1 MRADWRA
8 ALLLALLA
16 GCHRGEKE
24 RESEG
29 AGEGEK
35 PKRSVRCAPA
45 VARTVGDAVEL
56 RGTIAPL
63 PNRDAQVAAQV
74 PGRILRVLVREGD
87 SVSAGQEV
95 ARVDAAPLA
104 DDAAQAEAARDK
116 TVAERKNA
124 EATRARVERVFEHGI
139 AARQEVDDAVARA
152 DAARA
157 AEGEAG
163 AAARRARRQ
172 VERAVIRSP
181 LAGVVVRVMRRPGE
195 LVDGTPATPVL
206 EIADPAH
213 LELVA
218 DAPASDLVRIARGQG
233 AAVTVAALPDASWTG
248 QVVAVAPAVD
258 PATGLGAVRVTLDAA
273 AGRRPAIGLLGLAR
287 ITVGA
292 AHPAVMVPRAAVRA
306 GAAGELE
313 VVVCGQDGQGHV
325 RRIARGLQ
333 LGGEAEAAGVTAGEQ
348 VAVDPVLGIA
358 DGDPIEIAR

>member
-1 MRADWRA
+1 MRADARA
-8 ALLLALLA
+8 LGLLILLA
-16 GCHRGEKE
+16 GCHHGEKE
-24 RESEG
+24 TEP
-29 AGEGEK
+29 AT

-45 VARTVGDAVEL
+45 VARSVSDAVEL

-63 PNRDAQVAAQV
+63 PDRDAQVAAQV

-87 SVSAGQEV
+87 AVAAGQEV
-95 ARVDAAPLA
+95 ARLDVAPLA
-104 DDAAQAEAARDK
+104 DEAAQAEAARDK

-163 AAARRARRQ
+163 AAARRAHRQ

-195 LVDGTPATPVL
+195 LVDGTPSTPVL
-206 EIADPAH
+206 EVADPRH

-218 DAPASDLVRIARGQG
+218 DAPASDLVRIARGQH
-233 AAVTVAALPDASWTG
+233 AAVTVAALPGATWTG
-248 QVVAVAPAVD
+248 VVAAVAPAVD
-258 PATGLGAVRVTLDAA
+258 AATGLGTVRITLDAA
-273 AGRRPAIGLLGLAR
+273 EGRRPPIGLLGLAR
-287 ITVGA
+287 VEVSA
-292 AHPAVMVPRAAVRA
+292 PHAAVMVPRASVRA
-306 GAAGELE
+306 GDAGGLE
-313 VVVCGQDGQGHV
+313 VVVCGKEGAAHV
-325 RRIARGLQ
+325 RRITRGVEVS
-333 LGGEAEAAGVTAGEQ
+333 GETEATGVSAGEE

-358 DGDPIEIAR
+358 DGDPIELAR